1 MTTTTAVLFAC
12 VLIASLF
19 AGVWAFASDR
29 ANQHLRDELDRKD
42 DVNFHLREEIE
53 SVKDDRRM
61 CQKEL
66 NELNSL
72 LALGTNILST
82 YEIMSGNSPRGTI
95 AVVAWNV
102 LRTKMFVIKEFYYEA
117 NDAEDRDFAIR
128 EANELIEILKS

>member
-1 MTTTTAVLFAC
+1 MTTAPTVLFAC

-19 AGVWAFASDR
+19 AGVWAFASDQ
-29 ANQHLRDELDRKD
+29 ANKHLQDELDRKD
-42 DVNFHLREEIE
+42 DVNFNLREEIE
-53 SVKDDRRM
+53 SVKDDRRR

-66 NELNSL
+66 DELNSL